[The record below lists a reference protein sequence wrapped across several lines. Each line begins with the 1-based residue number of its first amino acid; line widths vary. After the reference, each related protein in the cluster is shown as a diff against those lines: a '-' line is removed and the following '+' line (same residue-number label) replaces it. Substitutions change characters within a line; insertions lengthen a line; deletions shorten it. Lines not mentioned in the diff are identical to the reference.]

1 MNNTKK
7 PDSHNFWSGFSLG
20 ALAGGALLYMFAT
33 KKGRKTLH
41 SLIESSESLEHD
53 IEGLFEVLQG
63 QTAQNKEE
71 TEKKDTK

>member
-1 MNNTKK
+1 MNNNKK
-7 PDSHNFWSGFSLG
+7 NDSHNFWSGFSLG

-41 SLIESSESLEHD
+41 SLMESSESLEHD

-63 QTAQNKEE
+63 
-71 TEKKDTK
+71 